1 MTWLQMQYLM
11 FVLRRTPFVSA
22 GLGCALGKQAG
33 QITFGNMLGV
43 LWFDQKNRPE
53 MVSTVVQ
60 EAGVT
65 QFAVWFVSFPSWH
78 WGFEM
83 GDEKKQTYTVK
94 HFTWTVTMDS
104 NDLHK
109 V

>member
-1 MTWLQMQYLM
+1 MHRRLGEKSQSAIPHISMLLWADAIPHVCLKKDT
-11 FVLRRTPFVSA
+11 FVPT

-43 LWFDQKNRPE
+43 LWCDQKNRPE

-65 QFAVWFVSFPSWH
+65 HFTVWFVP
-78 WGFEM
+78 
-83 GDEKKQTYTVK
+83 
-94 HFTWTVTMDS
+94 
-104 NDLHK
+104 
-109 V
+109 